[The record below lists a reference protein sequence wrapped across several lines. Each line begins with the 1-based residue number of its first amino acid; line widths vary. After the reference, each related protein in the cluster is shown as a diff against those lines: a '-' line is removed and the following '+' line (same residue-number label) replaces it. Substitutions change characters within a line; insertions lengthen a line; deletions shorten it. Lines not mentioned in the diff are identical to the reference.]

1 MKSDFLVALT
11 QLAAERNLPRE
22 IVLSAI
28 EAALASAYRKDSIA
42 AGQDISVKLDPGSG
56 EVTVTILKTIV
67 EEVEDD
73 VIEINLADARAIKP
87 DAVIGESIA
96 TESMPHSPG
105 RIAAQTAKQVVMQR
119 LREAE
124 REIVFEEYTDKVGE
138 VFSVTVQRVEPR
150 QVVVDIGRGEAVM
163 PVSEQMP
170 IERYRQGQK
179 FKAILSS
186 VERTPKGTELIVSRA
201 DKDLLKRLFE
211 MEVPEIYSGAVE
223 IVAIAREAGSRSKVG
238 VRARQDGVDPI
249 GSCVGLR
256 GVRIQNIVNE
266 LQGEKIDVLEWNK
279 DVGRFIANSLNPAQ
293 VMRVELDPTTQAA
306 IAVVPDRQLSLAI
319 GKEGQNARL
328 AAKLTGWNVD
338 IKSATEAEAYA
349 EERARIQAETA
360 AVAAVTPAVVEVPSE
375 VAEAP
380 VVVDAPIEIAATA
393 EPALAEPSVIKA
405 PIEVPAPTGPIE
417 AEPVL
422 VEAVADIPVPVT
434 PEPVE
439 PEIIQVAAE
448 VEPQNDLESLL
459 DSEDELDLEALEE
472 ATRPDTEPEP
482 AVAVVEQASIRDI
495 PEDVWSIPQIRP
507 ADEPGSIRFA
517 EDIQGLRG
525 GVTAR
530 RARRSGTQTPEDPA
544 APPRKRRTNSRRRR
558 R

>member
-56 EVTVTILKTIV
+56 EVTVTILKTVV
-67 EEVEDD
+67 EDVEDD

-96 TESMPHSPG
+96 TESMPHSAG

-186 VERTPKGTELIVSRA
+186 VERTTKGTELIVSRA

-223 IVAIAREAGSRSKVG
+223 IVAIAREA
-238 VRARQDGVDPI
+238 
-249 GSCVGLR
+249 
-256 GVRIQNIVNE
+256 
-266 LQGEKIDVLEWNK
+266 
-279 DVGRFIANSLNPAQ
+279 
-293 VMRVELDPTTQAA
+293 
-306 IAVVPDRQLSLAI
+306 
-319 GKEGQNARL
+319 
-328 AAKLTGWNVD
+328 
-338 IKSATEAEAYA
+338 
-349 EERARIQAETA
+349 
-360 AVAAVTPAVVEVPSE
+360 
-375 VAEAP
+375 
-380 VVVDAPIEIAATA
+380 
-393 EPALAEPSVIKA
+393 
-405 PIEVPAPTGPIE
+405 
-417 AEPVL
+417 
-422 VEAVADIPVPVT
+422 
-434 PEPVE
+434 
-439 PEIIQVAAE
+439 
-448 VEPQNDLESLL
+448 
-459 DSEDELDLEALEE
+459 DS
-472 ATRPDTEPEP
+472 
-482 AVAVVEQASIRDI
+482 
-495 PEDVWSIPQIRP
+495 
-507 ADEPGSIRFA
+507 G
-517 EDIQGLRG
+517 
-525 GVTAR
+525 
-530 RARRSGTQTPEDPA
+530 
-544 APPRKRRTNSRRRR
+544 
-558 R
+558 

>member
-56 EVTVTILKTIV
+56 EVTVTILKTVV

-96 TESMPHSPG
+96 TESMPHSAG

-186 VERTPKGTELIVSRA
+186 VERTAKGTELIVSRA

-349 EERARIQAETA
+349 EERARIQAEAA

-393 EPALAEPSVIKA
+393 EPALAEPSVIEA
-405 PIEVPAPTGPIE
+405 PVEVPAPAAPIE

-434 PEPVE
+434 PEPGE

-448 VEPQNDLESLL
+448 VETQNDLESLL
-459 DSEDELDLEALEE
+459 ESEDEFDLEALEE

-507 ADEPGSIRFA
+507 AEEPGSIRFA

>member
-56 EVTVTILKTIV
+56 EVTVTILKTVV

-96 TESMPHSPG
+96 TESMPHSAG

-186 VERTPKGTELIVSRA
+186 VERTAKGTELIVSRA

-223 IVAIAREAGSRSKVG
+223 IMAIAREAGSRSKVG

-375 VAEAP
+375 VVEAP

-439 PEIIQVAAE
+439 PEIIQVAAK
-448 VEPQNDLESLL
+448 VEPQNDLESLV

-507 ADEPGSIRFA
+507 AEEPGSIRFA

>member
-56 EVTVTILKTIV
+56 EVTVTILKTVV

-96 TESMPHSPG
+96 TESMPHSAG

-124 REIVFEEYTDKVGE
+124 REIVFKEYTDKVGE

-186 VERTPKGTELIVSRA
+186 VERTAKGTELIVSRA

-349 EERARIQAETA
+349 EERARIQAEAA

-380 VVVDAPIEIAATA
+380 VVVDAPIEIAAGA

-507 ADEPGSIRFA
+507 AEEPGSIRFA

>member
-42 AGQDISVKLDPGSG
+42 TGQDISVKLDPGSG
-56 EVTVTILKTIV
+56 EVTVTILKTVV

-96 TESMPHSPG
+96 TESMPHSAG

-186 VERTPKGTELIVSRA
+186 VERTAKGTELIVSRA

-238 VRARQDGVDPI
+238 VRAVQDGVDPI

-349 EERARIQAETA
+349 EERARIQAEAA

-393 EPALAEPSVIKA
+393 EPALAEPSVIEA
-405 PIEVPAPTGPIE
+405 PVEVPAPAAPIE

-422 VEAVADIPVPVT
+422 VETVADIPVPVT

-507 ADEPGSIRFA
+507 AEEPGSIRFA

>member
-56 EVTVTILKTIV
+56 EVTVTILKTVV

-96 TESMPHSPG
+96 TESMPHSAG

-186 VERTPKGTELIVSRA
+186 VERTAKGTELIVSRA

-238 VRARQDGVDPI
+238 VRAIQDGVDPI

-349 EERARIQAETA
+349 EERARTQAEAA

-507 ADEPGSIRFA
+507 AEEPGSIRFA